1 MSRPTREAVTALPRT
16 AFVRWF
22 ASPAGQRVMAAGPF
36 IALGLVLLMMWSIV
50 AWFSIVY
57 PQRLLEEYK
66 QELRASASAA
76 GAQTEAVLR
85 DAEGNLRTLD
95 LWLLERAQRD
105 PLNDASLVQLTEALR
120 DTSRGLVELMLG
132 TPDGKLYHL
141 PAQAGQPF
149 VELPAADFIGLL
161 ASNSAEGTVL
171 GQPLRLRE
179 GGRQFLPLAMRMSA
193 PAGELQIAIALVDL
207 IQLAQLLQ
215 PYAHGGEGTVALVR
229 SDGLGL
235 LRRPELAGFVGR
247 NVFEIVPKSRQ
258 TLAADADTFLSD
270 GSVTDGHTRL
280 ASYETL
286 KSFGVKVVVA
296 QGLGAMLGNHGEQR
310 KLVLLLSS
318 TGTVVALLIT
328 LALARMH
335 REAREHDAML
345 LASSHASPLGL
356 FRCDAQG
363 RMTYANETYLRL
375 HGFGPE
381 AIESGWQSLLPDA
394 ERAIAR
400 EHWRDL
406 ISRGEVVNFV
416 RPLRRPDGELRLFA
430 IRTAPLLVNG
440 RVVGAAG
447 TVDDVTE
454 RVAQRKAE
462 TTLHAIYHQ
471 TPDYVAQFDLEGR
484 LLYLNPAGR
493 QRLDLGPDAPLEG
506 VTFRRFFS
514 GSAPERFL
522 DALPPEALLQGHWLG
537 HSAVLD
543 PHGHETPMAS
553 TILVHKNERDQP
565 ETVSVILRDI
575 SALLLSQR
583 ERERSEAMLKA
594 VAEAATTMISVL
606 DLDERFL
613 FFNRAFAERFGVR
626 REDWLG
632 RPMRELLGDEAYAE
646 IRPMLLAALSGHHAH
661 TEHTLKDRSTPV
673 IIELNYAPLQRDS
686 GEIEGTIGIGRD
698 ITAIK
703 AEEARLR
710 DASQTDPLTQL
721 LNRHGFALRADEQL
735 AHARQHNG
743 LLTLIYL
750 DLDRFKPVNDQHG
763 HPVGDALLR
772 AVAGRLRHTLRP
784 QDLVARLGGDEFAV
798 LLPALQTAGDAET
811 VAAKLVRAI
820 LQPFGIRD
828 LEISIGVSVGY
839 CVAVGGSADLELMEA
854 EADAKLYEAKRAGRG
869 CYRGSVLAGDS

>member
-1 MSRPTREAVTALPRT
+1 MSRHTREAATALPRT

-22 ASPAGQRVMAAGPF
+22 GSPIGQRVVAIGPF
-36 IALGLVLLMMWSIV
+36 IALGLVLLMMWGIV

-57 PQRLLEEYK
+57 PKRLLDEYK

-76 GAQTEAVLR
+76 SAQTEAVLR

-95 LWLLERAQRD
+95 LWMLTRGPRD
-105 PLNDASLVQLTEALR
+105 PLNDASLVQLAEALR

-132 TPDGKLYHL
+132 TPGGKLYYL
-141 PAQAGQPF
+141 PAQADQTF
-149 VELPAADFIGLL
+149 TELPSADFIGLL
-161 ASNSAEGTVL
+161 SSSSAEGTVL
-171 GQPLRLRE
+171 GQPIRLE
-179 GGRQFLPLAMRMSA
+179 ADGRVFLPLAMRMSA
-193 PAGELQIAIALVDL
+193 PAGELQIAIALIDL

-215 PYAHGGEGTVALVR
+215 PYARGSEATVALVR

-235 LRRPELAGFVGR
+235 LRTPELAGFVGHNLFDR
-247 NVFEIVPKSRQ
+247 EPRGRQ
-258 TLAADADTFLSD
+258 ILAADADTFLSS
-270 GSVTDGHTRL
+270 GSVTDGRARL

-286 KSFGVKVVVA
+286 KRFGIKVLVA
-296 QGLGAMLGNHGEQR
+296 QGLGATLGSHGEQR
-310 KLVLLLSS
+310 QVVLVLSS
-318 TGTVVALLIT
+318 IITVVALLIT
-328 LALARMH
+328 LLLARMH
-335 REAREHDAML
+335 RAAREHDAML

-363 RMTYANETYLRL
+363 RVIYANETYLRL

-381 AIESGWQSLLPDA
+381 AMELGWLSLLPEA
-394 ERAIAR
+394 ERAAAR
-400 EHWRDL
+400 EHWRQL
-406 ISRGEVVNFV
+406 ICSGEAVNTV
-416 RPLRRPDGELRLFA
+416 RPLRRPDGQRRLFA
-430 IRTAPLLVNG
+430 LRTAPLLVNG

-454 RVAQRKAE
+454 RMAQRKAE
-462 TTLHAIYHQ
+462 TTLYAIYHQ

-493 QRLDLGPDAPLEG
+493 LRLGLSPEAPLED
-506 VTFRRFFS
+506 VDFRRFFS
-514 GSAPERFL
+514 GSAPEHFL
-522 DALPPEALLQGHWLG
+522 DALPPEALQQGHWLG
-537 HSAVLD
+537 HSAVQD

-553 TILVHKNERDQP
+553 TVLVHKNERDQP

-632 RPMRELLGDEAYAE
+632 RPMRELIGDEAYAE
-646 IRPMLLAALSGHHAH
+646 TRPMLLAALAGHRAH
-661 TEHTLKDRSTPV
+661 TEHTLTDGPTPV
-673 IIELNYAPLQRDS
+673 IIELNYAPLRRNS
-686 GEIEGTIGIGRD
+686 GEIEGAIGIGRD

-721 LNRHGFALRADEQL
+721 LNRHGFALRADEQF
-735 AHARQHNG
+735 AHARQHNS
-743 LLTLIYL
+743 LLTLLYL

-763 HPVGDALLR
+763 HPIGDALLR

-798 LLPALQTAGDAET
+798 LLPALQSPGDAEV
-811 VAAKLVRAI
+811 VAAKLVRTL
-820 LQPFGIRD
+820 LQPFGINH

-839 CVAVGGSADLELMEA
+839 CVAAGGSADLELMVA

-869 CYRGSVLAGDS
+869 CYRGGVLASNT